1 MRRFIYMIKQAFVQI
16 GRNKNMAFASTIAI
30 TAMLLILSLSFLAIV
45 NINTATEVVKK
56 DYDRIQL
63 FLKDDLTQEQGH
75 KVRDTFAFEEGV
87 KRAAYQTKEE
97 AMRTLKA
104 RWGNSGYLL
113 DNLRKNPLPN
123 SVIITVSKLETA
135 DKIAEK
141 AKKTEGVE
149 DIKYYKKTVEK
160 LIKAT
165 RFIQW
170 SALVIILFLI
180 FICIVVVSNTIKLT
194 VFARSDE
201 ISIMK
206 YVGATNWFVRG
217 PFLLEGMLIGLISGA
232 IAVGLSTFIYIK
244 IVSTIGK
251 NVITILSTPMVPVEF
266 LAGSLAWILIA
277 LGMCIGATGS
287 IASMRRFL
295 KE

>member
-75 KVRDTFAFEEGV
+75 KVRDTFASEEGV

-170 SALVIILFLI
+170 SALIIILFLI

>member
-63 FLKDDLTQEQGH
+63 FLKDDLTKEQGH
-75 KVRDTFAFEEGV
+75 KVRDTFASEEGV

>member
-1 MRRFIYMIKQAFVQI
+1 MRRFIYMIKQALVQI

-75 KVRDTFAFEEGV
+75 KVRDAFASEEGV

>member
-1 MRRFIYMIKQAFVQI
+1 
-16 GRNKNMAFASTIAI
+16 
-30 TAMLLILSLSFLAIV
+30 MLFRS
-45 NINTATEVVKK
+45 
-56 DYDRIQL
+56 
-63 FLKDDLTQEQGH
+63 
-75 KVRDTFAFEEGV
+75 
-87 KRAAYQTKEE
+87 
-97 AMRTLKA
+97 
-104 RWGNSGYLL
+104 
-113 DNLRKNPLPN
+113 
-123 SVIITVSKLETA
+123 
-135 DKIAEK
+135 
-141 AKKTEGVE
+141 
-149 DIKYYKKTVEK
+149 
-160 LIKAT
+160 
-165 RFIQW
+165 

-277 LGMCIGATGS
+277 LRSAEIGR
-287 IASMRRFL
+287 ASCRERV
-295 KE
+295 

>member
-75 KVRDTFAFEEGV
+75 KVRDTFASEEGV

-180 FICIVVVSNTIKLT
+180 FICIVMVSNTIKL
-194 VFARSDE
+194 
-201 ISIMK
+201 K
-206 YVGATNWFVRG
+206 
-217 PFLLEGMLIGLISGA
+217 IGRA
-232 IAVGLSTFIYIK
+232 HV
-244 IVSTIGK
+244 
-251 NVITILSTPMVPVEF
+251 
-266 LAGSLAWILIA
+266 
-277 LGMCIGATGS
+277 
-287 IASMRRFL
+287 
-295 KE
+295 

>member
-1 MRRFIYMIKQAFVQI
+1 MRRFIYMIKQALVQI

-75 KVRDTFAFEEGV
+75 KVRDAFASEEGV

-170 SALVIILFLI
+170 SALIIILFLI

>member
-1 MRRFIYMIKQAFVQI
+1 MRRFIYMIKQALVQI

-75 KVRDTFAFEEGV
+75 KVRDTFAAYEGV
-87 KRAAYQTKEE
+87 KRAEYQTKEE

-113 DNLRKNPLPN
+113 DNLKKNPLPN

-141 AKKTEGVE
+141 AKNAEGVE

-206 YVGATNWFVRG
+206 YVGATNWFRS
-217 PFLLEGMLIGLISGA
+217 E
-232 IAVGLSTFIYIK
+232 
-244 IVSTIGK
+244 
-251 NVITILSTPMVPVEF
+251 E
-266 LAGSLAWILIA
+266 
-277 LGMCIGATGS
+277 
-287 IASMRRFL
+287 RR
-295 KE
+295 

>member
-75 KVRDTFAFEEGV
+75 KVRDTFASEEGV

-97 AMRTLKA
+97 AMRMLKA

-232 IAVGLSTFIYIK
+232 IAVKSSK
-244 IVSTIGK
+244 DRKSV
-251 NVITILSTPMVPVEF
+251 V
-266 LAGSLAWILIA
+266 
-277 LGMCIGATGS
+277 
-287 IASMRRFL
+287 
-295 KE
+295 